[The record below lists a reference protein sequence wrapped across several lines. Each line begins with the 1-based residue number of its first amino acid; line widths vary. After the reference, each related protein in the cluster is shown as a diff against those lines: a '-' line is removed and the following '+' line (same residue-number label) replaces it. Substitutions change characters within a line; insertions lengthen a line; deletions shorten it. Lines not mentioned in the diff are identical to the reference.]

1 MFEEKNLFV
10 TNFKLLIMR
19 KLFLNYR
26 IAFALTCVIYLLS
39 SCQSDIWEETL
50 ELEASKVSTK
60 TEGMSYIDVDLSELS
75 TRDTAMFAL
84 YIEARNR
91 MDKFIEYKD
100 GQYVL
105 NAKSGAEM
113 NISEVLFLNFKR
125 AMERTNDE
133 IRNKCM
139 IEVAPKVL
147 KEVQLTPKM
156 LLNSVQTKDKESGGG
171 DWFPPMS
178 GGGAPVDGG
187 DEGNDGGHGGGHNP
201 NVDMANIQIETEYF
215 WGGYVTVYTLS
226 NEQAKEFFYTMKE
239 IYGWDEFGIGALLDL
254 YWSPKLVATVISL
267 AMTINENMYENWY
280 EEAMETGSKYEI
292 WDICYYDGEAG
303 NPHTLYVKRIE

>member
-1 MFEEKNLFV
+1 
-10 TNFKLLIMR
+10 MR

-91 MDKFIEYKD
+91 MDKFIDYQD

-113 NISEVLFLNFKR
+113 NISESLFLNFKR
-125 AMERTNDE
+125 IMERTNDE
-133 IRNKCM
+133 IRGKCM
-139 IEVAPKVL
+139 IEIRPNVL
-147 KEVQLTPKM
+147 KEVKLDSKM
-156 LLNSVQTKDKESGGG
+156 LLNAVKPITKSQVVE
-171 DWFPPMS
+171 
-178 GGGAPVDGG
+178 VDF
-187 DEGNDGGHGGGHNP
+187 H
-201 NVDMANIQIETEYF
+201 
-215 WGGYVTVYTLS
+215 
-226 NEQAKEFFYTMKE
+226 
-239 IYGWDEFGIGALLDL
+239 
-254 YWSPKLVATVISL
+254 
-267 AMTINENMYENWY
+267 
-280 EEAMETGSKYEI
+280 
-292 WDICYYDGEAG
+292 
-303 NPHTLYVKRIE
+303 R

>member
-1 MFEEKNLFV
+1 MEG
-10 TNFKLLIMR
+10 
-19 KLFLNYR
+19 
-26 IAFALTCVIYLLS
+26 
-39 SCQSDIWEETL
+39 
-50 ELEASKVSTK
+50 TK
-60 TEGMSYIDVDLSELS
+60 GM
-75 TRDTAMFAL
+75 
-84 YIEARNR
+84 
-91 MDKFIEYKD
+91 
-100 GQYVL
+100 
-105 NAKSGAEM
+105 
-113 NISEVLFLNFKR
+113 
-125 AMERTNDE
+125 MED
-133 IRNKCM
+133 
-139 IEVAPKVL
+139 
-147 KEVQLTPKM
+147 
-156 LLNSVQTKDKESGGG
+156 
-171 DWFPPMS
+171 
-178 GGGAPVDGG
+178 
-187 DEGNDGGHGGGHNP
+187 